1 MRQMRG
7 ALVPPLTGGG
17 TGDRRSPGWGPWQD
31 GEETVLPGTCGSDT
45 ALAAARIDGPH
56 PDRLRGLSL
65 PLAGEGRSRRR
76 RGRVHVA
83 FLAGVVLALTLLAN
97 PAQAVQPDEI
107 LPDPALEQ
115 RAREL
120 SAELRCMVCQNQ
132 SIDDSNAPLARDLR
146 LLVRER
152 LVAGDSNEEVLSF
165 LVDRYGE
172 FVLLKPSFSGHTLLL
187 WLAAPAVLIAGGL
200 IAWGVVGRN
209 RRRPEAAPL
218 SAEEEAELARL
229 RGEASAPET
238 PAR

>member
-1 MRQMRG
+1 MRRM
-7 ALVPPLTGGG
+7 
-17 TGDRRSPGWGPWQD
+17 W
-31 GEETVLPGTCGSDT
+31 
-45 ALAAARIDGPH
+45 AAFVAED
-56 PDRLRGLSL
+56 LSNIANAKPS
-65 PLAGEGRSRRR
+65 PLAGEGREGGSGR
-76 RGRVHVA
+76 RGAGCRAYRAVGEVPRSIGRVRGAPPPYPPPRGGRVRTA
-83 FLAGVVLALTLLAN
+83 FLASLVFVFTALAV
-97 PAQAVQPDEI
+97 PAHAVQPDEI

-152 LVAGDSNEEVLSF
+152 LVAGDSDEEVLSF

-229 RGEASAPET
+229 RGEAPAPET